1 MRTVSGAR
9 GPLNC
14 HGQSSGPIRRYGGH
28 AGAFDTDHLRT
39 KLVLLLEG
47 VGTGRETKCDRRKS
61 LTGYKRN
68 NESEV

>member
-1 MRTVSGAR
+1 MRTVSGAQ

-28 AGAFDTDHLRT
+28 AGAFDTDHLKT

-47 VGTGRETKCDRRKS
+47 VEEQLS
-61 LTGYKRN
+61 LEKILLKLR
-68 NESEV
+68 VKQ